1 MTRSRVRSVISMLVV
16 AAGLLAVFA
25 QPAAASPGA
34 FKVLFAKAE
43 NGGCEGDTTLQTQ
56 MAAQPG
62 VTKVD
67 VFDASAGTPTVAQMD
82 PYDMVVTMDDCDAY
96 LDPVA
101 IGNNLADYADH
112 GGVVV
117 QYAYS
122 MHSDSHYHLAGRW
135 QSGGYSPYLGG
146 PADNNTVTLGTFD
159 ATSPLMAGVN
169 SLTSACNTGATL
181 APGATRIAR
190 WNNAQEAIALKG
202 QAVAVNTAIEDGS
215 CTTPPATGDYAQ
227 LTLNAVKLLDKHLP
241 AGATAISKAKI
252 NRKKRTAKFLFGASG
267 TVTGFDCALARREK
281 GKKFNLVFSPCSSPK
296 RYKHL
301 KPGKYTFEAQAT
313 NQYGAG
319 ASPAVRKF
327 KI

>member
-1 MTRSRVRSVISMLVV
+1 MLVV

-181 APGATRIAR
+181 APGATRVAR
-190 WNNAQEAIALKG
+190 WSNAQEAIALKG
-202 QAVAVNTAIEDGS
+202 QVVAVNTAMDDGS

-227 LTLNAVKLLDKHLP
+227 LTLNAVKLLDKHVP
-241 AGATAISKAKI
+241 SGTAISGAKI
-252 NRKKRTAKFLFGASG
+252 NRKKRTAKFQFSAPG
-267 TVTGFDCALARREK
+267 TVTGFDCALTRPKKKK
-281 GKKFNLVFSPCSSPK
+281 GKKSAASFATCGSPK
-296 RYKHL
+296 LYKHL
-301 KPGKYTFEAQAT
+301 RKGKYTFEVRALNSNGADSAPAT
-313 NQYGAG
+313 
-319 ASPAVRKF
+319 RKF